1 MKKLARRRAAFG
13 ASRALVGLTAAT
25 GFLVGLTF
33 SLLLWSVAAPGSMV
47 TVIAAQVPYPASD
60 LDDWQVQA
68 IAAIVLLLFG
78 LWLQSLAALR
88 ELASMMQD
96 PDLAPGSL
104 IRQTR
109 RRAIGFA
116 ILALVWSLAGQVPIS
131 AIATIGDPLGRSV
144 LSLQIG
150 TLTFVSL
157 VLVGLSLF
165 AFRALSPDEFT
176 GSSWLAPLSPT
187 KTDKGRM

>member
-1 MKKLARRRAAFG
+1 MKKLARRRATFG
-13 ASRALVGLTAAT
+13 ANRALVGLTAAT

-33 SLLLWSVAAPGSMV
+33 SLLLWSVAAPGSMA

-88 ELASMMQD
+88 ELASMMRD

-116 ILALVWSLAGQVPIS
+116 ILALVWSLAGQVPAS

-150 TLTFVSL
+150 ILTIASL
-157 VLVGLSLF
+157 VLVWLSLF
-165 AFRALSPDEFT
+165 AFRALSPDGVT
-176 GSSWLAPLSPT
+176 GSSWLAPLSST